1 MTRINDGERV
11 SLNLSFEKE
20 STAFKQKY
28 YDNEKKIILEKYA
41 VKIYL
46 YMYIQRR
53 QFDISEDIA
62 G

>member
-28 YDNEKKIILEKYA
+28 YDNEKKLILEKYA

-46 YMYIQRR
+46 YIYTQRR
-53 QFDISEDIA
+53 QF
-62 G
+62 